1 MEKEF
6 KTIDEQIE
14 LLQSRNLH
22 IENENIAR
30 KILLNNNYYYLIN
43 GYKDLFLNKNSK
55 EEKFVNGATLEEIYS
70 LYEFDRKIRI
80 IFLEYIL
87 LVERKIDTYIAY
99 EFSKNYGHKNYLIPE
114 NFNNSNKNRELIL
127 KFINDIN
134 LEISHQYKNSNK
146 MIIHYLDTYKYIPL
160 WVLIRI
166 LSFGKVSKFYSFM
179 KQKEQNNISRKF
191 NIQSETLKIYLINL
205 GNVRNIC
212 AHDEKLYDVR
222 LKKRINIT
230 DYHRQ
235 LMLTRK
241 DNKSGFR
248 GVYQIKNGKYRV
260 SIGFRGERIY
270 LGIYEI
276 FDDAV
281 EARLSTEK
289 ELYGEFLE
297 RYHEWEKKSV
307 EDPSWRKGH
316 PFSALTDEK
325 MELNWKTLK
334 SDGET

>member
-1 MEKEF
+1 MKTLLEKC
-6 KTIDEQIE
+6 KSQ
-14 LLQSRNLH
+14 
-22 IENENIAR
+22 
-30 KILLNNNYYYLIN
+30 Y
-43 GYKDLFLNKNSK
+43 
-55 EEKFVNGATLEEIYS
+55 
-70 LYEFDRKIRI
+70 
-80 IFLEYIL
+80 
-87 LVERKIDTYIAY
+87 
-99 EFSKNYGHKNYLIPE
+99 KNYLIPE

-235 LMLTRK
+235 LVLTRK
-241 DNKSGFR
+241 DNKTAYATRDLFSVIIILKILLEKDVFNEFYHNIIAKIENLENQLSSIKIDKVLYKMGFP
-248 GVYQIKNGKYRV
+248 KNYRNL
-260 SIGFRGERIY
+260 F
-270 LGIYEI
+270 
-276 FDDAV
+276 
-281 EARLSTEK
+281 
-289 ELYGEFLE
+289 EL
-297 RYHEWEKKSV
+297 
-307 EDPSWRKGH
+307 
-316 PFSALTDEK
+316 
-325 MELNWKTLK
+325 
-334 SDGET
+334 

>member
-1 MEKEF
+1 MEKTF

-22 IENENIAR
+22 IENKETV
-30 KILLNNNYYYLIN
+30 KEILLNNNYYYLIN

-55 EEKFVNGATLEEIYS
+55 TEMFRNETTLEEIYS

-87 LVERKIDTYIAY
+87 LIERKIDTYIAY

-114 NFNNSNKNRELIL
+114 NFNVSNKNKELIH

-134 LEISHQYKNSNK
+134 LEISHQYKNANK
-146 MIIHYLDTYKYIPL
+146 MIIHYLNTYKYIPL

-191 NIQSETLKIYLINL
+191 NIQSETLKVYLINL

-212 AHDEKLYDVR
+212 AHDEKLYDIR
-222 LKKRINIT
+222 LKNRINIT
-230 DYHRQ
+230 DFHRM
-235 LMLTRK
+235 LELTRK
-241 DNKSGFR
+241 NNKTTYATRDLFSVIIILKILLEKDVFNEFYNSIIKTIKILDN
-248 GVYQIKNGKYRV
+248 Q
-260 SIGFRGERIY
+260 
-270 LGIYEI
+270 
-276 FDDAV
+276 
-281 EARLSTEK
+281 LSTIKIDKILYKMGFPKNYK
-289 ELYGEFLE
+289 EL
-297 RYHEWEKKSV
+297 
-307 EDPSWRKGH
+307 
-316 PFSALTDEK
+316 
-325 MELNWKTLK
+325 LK
-334 SDGET
+334 L

>member
-14 LLQSRNLH
+14 LLQNRNLH

-30 KILLNNNYYYLIN
+30 EILLNNNYYYLIN
-43 GYKDLFLNKNSK
+43 GYKDVFLNKNSK
-55 EEKFVNGATLEEIYS
+55 EEKFANGTTLEEIYS

-114 NFNNSNKNRELIL
+114 NFNNSNKNRDLIL

-212 AHDEKLYDVR
+212 AHDEKLFDIR
-222 LKKRINIT
+222 LKKSISMT
-230 DYHRQ
+230 DTHIKYN
-235 LMLTRK
+235 LSLKNVKYCNGFK
-241 DNKSGFR
+241 DLF
-248 GVYQIKNGKYRV
+248 
-260 SIGFRGERIY
+260 SIVI
-270 LGIYEI
+270 I
-276 FDDAV
+276 F
-281 EARLSTEK
+281 K
-289 ELYGEFLE
+289 ELLEEDEFEDFYKGVIEFIERLE
-297 RYHEWEKKSV
+297 KNIHSIKFENILNKMGFPINYKE
-307 EDPSWRKGH
+307 
-316 PFSALTDEK
+316 LLDE
-325 MELNWKTLK
+325 
-334 SDGET
+334 

>member
-14 LLQSRNLH
+14 LLQSRNLY
-22 IENENIAR
+22 IENENIGR

-43 GYKDLFLNKNSK
+43 GYKDLFLNKNSR
-55 EEKFVNGATLEEIYS
+55 EEKFANGTTLEEIYS

-134 LEISHQYKNSNK
+134 LEISHQYKNANK
-146 MIIHYLDTYKYIPL
+146 MIVHYLDTYKYIPL

-179 KQKEQNNISRKF
+179 KQKEQNNISRRF
-191 NIQSETLKIYLINL
+191 NIQSETLKVYLINL

-230 DYHRQ
+230 DYHKQ
-235 LMLTRK
+235 LKLTRK
-241 DNKSGFR
+241 NNKTAYATRDLFS
-248 GVYQIKNGKYRV
+248 VIIILKILLEKNAFNEFYRN
-260 SIGFRGERIY
+260 IIAKIEK
-270 LGIYEI
+270 LETQ
-276 FDDAV
+276 
-281 EARLSTEK
+281 LSTIK
-289 ELYGEFLE
+289 I
-297 RYHEWEKKSV
+297 
-307 EDPSWRKGH
+307 D
-316 PFSALTDEK
+316 
-325 MELNWKTLK
+325 KTLYK
-334 SDGET
+334 MGFPKNYRNLFKL